1 MKIFFIAITAIIV
14 LVSAATFL
22 LPKPSGTVSSDDQD
36 VVARTGLHFH
46 PTLAIYVKGVKQVLP
61 ANLGIVGSSMTAVH
75 THEDLP
81 IIHLE
86 FSGIVR
92 KKDVMLGEFFKSWG
106 KDMRSFGANV
116 KMTVN
121 GEENAEYENYIMR
134 DGDKI
139 ELRYD

>member
-1 MKIFFIAITAIIV
+1 MKIFFIAIGAVVLLVIASIFILPAPKAID
-14 LVSAATFL
+14 
-22 LPKPSGTVSSDDQD
+22 PNDPN
-36 VVARTGLHFH
+36 VVATNGLHWH
-46 PTLAIYVKGVKQVLP
+46 PQLAIYVKGVKQVLP

>member
-1 MKIFFIAITAIIV
+1 MKIFFIAIGAVVLLVIASTLILPAPKAID
-14 LVSAATFL
+14 
-22 LPKPSGTVSSDDQD
+22 PNDPN
-36 VVARTGLHFH
+36 VVAINGLHIH